1 MEIIE
6 PSFKEIMK
14 RIPFQRLKGIDAEI
28 VVGVERG
35 GLPVAAIVASGLGI
49 PMVSVKASLY
59 DDRKPARKIHPAPV
73 IGLRGVGVKGKRVLV
88 ADDVSNTGATLAAVK
103 DALLK
108 KGAKEVKT
116 FALYGRSDFS
126 EERFGECVKFPW
138 EIRE

>member
-1 MEIIE
+1 MIPLK
-6 PSFKEIMK
+6 PSFKEIME
-14 RIPFQRLKGIDAEI
+14 RMPFQKLKGIGAEI

-35 GLPVAAIVASGLGI
+35 GLPVAAIIAFGLGL

-59 DDRKPARKIHPAPV
+59 DGSKPARKIHQTPV
-73 IGLRGVGVKGKRVLV
+73 IGLRGIVVGGKRVLV

-116 FALYGRSDFS
+116 FVLYGRSDFS
-126 EERFGECVKFPW
+126 TERFAGCVKFPW
-138 EIRE
+138 GD